1 MTLQQYKHVAVLYND
16 IYTRGTCTV
25 LYIDIYTTGT
35 CTVPY
40 NDIDSTGTNM
50 YQYYIMTFIQQ
61 EHVPVQ

>member
-1 MTLQQYKHVAVLYND
+1 MYYIMTLIQHEHVPVLYND
-16 IYTRGTCTV
+16 I
-25 LYIDIYTTGT
+25 DTTGT